1 MFSGTEELWDGLSPS
16 RLALLEP
23 ACSMF
28 ALEAVR
34 EGGKVSGM
42 NLQPPAA
49 TGCHPSW
56 GRETQKAPSAIPTL
70 SPTTPVLHSAFLP
83 VQVLYRVPEFQR
95 VSTIGDYCA
104 GVTLD
109 DYEQAT
115 KSLVKA
121 FLTGENYSRLAHRR
135 FKDSGN
141 ADPSTQ
147 CLTPTQGLME
157 LFASYRCPGQHSCH
171 TPSCLRCL
179 PRWSSAGECLEQH
192 RSCRGSAAR
201 AWGSKRVVA
210 VRTKGAKPGSAR
222 HRTSVVLSP
231 SCSPSLW

>member
-1 MFSGTEELWDGLSPS
+1 MFSGTKELWDGLSPS

-34 EGGKVSGM
+34 EGGNVSGM

-70 SPTTPVLHSAFLP
+70 SPTT

-121 FLTGENYSRLAHRR
+121 LLTGENYSRLAHRR

-147 CLTPTQGLME
+147 CQPLPDPN
-157 LFASYRCPGQHSCH
+157 PGTDGTVCILPVPRPAQLSHSQL
-171 TPSCLRCL
+171 SAVSAKVEQLR
-179 PRWSSAGECLEQH
+179 
-192 RSCRGSAAR
+192 
-201 AWGSKRVVA
+201 
-210 VRTKGAKPGSAR
+210 
-222 HRTSVVLSP
+222 
-231 SCSPSLW
+231 

>member
-1 MFSGTEELWDGLSPS
+1 
-16 RLALLEP
+16 
-23 ACSMF
+23 
-28 ALEAVR
+28 
-34 EGGKVSGM
+34 M

-121 FLTGENYSRLAHRR
+121 FLIGENYSHLAQRR

-147 CLTPTQGLME
+147 CQPLPDPN
-157 LFASYRCPGQHSCH
+157 PGTDGTVCILPVPRPAQLSHSQ
-171 TPSCLRCL
+171 L
-179 PRWSSAGECLEQH
+179 SAVSAKVEQ
-192 RSCRGSAAR
+192 RR
-201 AWGSKRVVA
+201 
-210 VRTKGAKPGSAR
+210 
-222 HRTSVVLSP
+222 
-231 SCSPSLW
+231 

>member
-1 MFSGTEELWDGLSPS
+1 MFSGTKELWDGLSPS

-121 FLTGENYSRLAHRR
+121 FLIGENYSHLAQRR

-147 CLTPTQGLME
+147 CQPLPDPN
-157 LFASYRCPGQHSCH
+157 PGTDGTVCILPVPRPAQLSHSQ
-171 TPSCLRCL
+171 L
-179 PRWSSAGECLEQH
+179 SAVSAKVEQ
-192 RSCRGSAAR
+192 RR
-201 AWGSKRVVA
+201 
-210 VRTKGAKPGSAR
+210 
-222 HRTSVVLSP
+222 
-231 SCSPSLW
+231 